1 MIILRNTKLIKCDF
15 IEEINTFQTIISEK
29 QNDFEMNLHLSF
41 QKKGKLYKL
50 GKHNP
55 DNNGMNTLFSQKFCD
70 GIILWFVDNIVSV
83 YIIELKKTATSYLD
97 RIPVQFHA

>member
-1 MIILRNTKLIKCDF
+1 MIILRNRQLIKDDF

-50 GKHNP
+50 GKHHP
-55 DNNGMNTLFSQKFCD
+55 DNHGINTLFS
-70 GIILWFVDNIVSV
+70 
-83 YIIELKKTATSYLD
+83 
-97 RIPVQFHA
+97 